1 MWDADLGRYVD
12 PLYEQWA
19 AEARQRQRLAAERE
33 SQEGIGF
40 WDWVQGGLDA
50 GGVVEPTPF
59 CDLASG
65 VISAFRGNWADA
77 GCSALAMIP
86 YVGDTAKAA
95 KYGRKAAKL
104 ANRAGDVAHAADKI
118 ADAAR
123 AADKASDAAKTA
135 KNAAGKLPPNPY
147 GKLGGPAHQAKVGE
161 VAEDI
166 RSRGLIPRTEA
177 PIGTVNGQK
186 ATRVMDVV
194 AVDPATGR
202 IVEVH
207 QVGKTLKSDPKVP
220 IARERDALRDVRHSP
235 EIRGAKRYFHEY

>member
-1 MWDADLGRYVD
+1 VWDADLGRYVD

-104 ANRAGDVAHAADKI
+104 ANRAGDAAHAADK
-118 ADAAR
+118 ADDLR
-123 AADKASDAAKTA
+123 KASSRVLEARIHRSFPEKLADIQGNPDKWEAISAHAEKASRKGARQHGASTQTIYRNRETGETIVHHTVTDDAGRVIDDHFRP
-135 KNAAGKLPPNPY
+135 NYRPRAGDLN
-147 GKLGGPAHQAKVGE
+147 
-161 VAEDI
+161 D
-166 RSRGLIPRTEA
+166 
-177 PIGTVNGQK
+177 
-186 ATRVMDVV
+186 
-194 AVDPATGR
+194 GR
-202 IVEVH
+202 
-207 QVGKTLKSDPKVP
+207 
-220 IARERDALRDVRHSP
+220 
-235 EIRGAKRYFHEY
+235 